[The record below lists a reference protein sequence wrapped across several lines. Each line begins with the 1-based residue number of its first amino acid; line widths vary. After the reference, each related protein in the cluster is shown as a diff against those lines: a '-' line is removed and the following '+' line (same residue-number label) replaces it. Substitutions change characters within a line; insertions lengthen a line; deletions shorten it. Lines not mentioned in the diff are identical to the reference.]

1 MRITDNVHTQHINTM
16 LDEPTYTHLLAS
28 IAAHVGTDS
37 PLPYL
42 RAATAAIHKL
52 YPPPPSLKLI
62 LSSVTACRTGLHR
75 LREVVRLAFTTAE
88 HTAVTDHR
96 PLADTQRDI
105 VWCCVYACLPAIV
118 GLKEY
123 QAAKEEFLA
132 ELNMLSGRSVK
143 KDNRMLIIYSHRQ
156 SGKSTSL
163 AVFISALMRV
173 CWDINIGVFASAL
186 NQSGIIVD
194 HVRTILQVNQIV
206 CFCCLSNFIFKPY
219 TINVGMRRG
228 RRANSKYRRQVRR
241 SPARRRRTRFSDPQ
255 QLQQRN
261 RKYEKGINVASDT
274 LCYCVCIIL
283 NNAGKSTTINWNG
296 P

>member
-1 MRITDNVHTQHINTM
+1 M
-16 LDEPTYTHLLAS
+16 LDELAYINLLAS
-28 IAAHVGTDS
+28 ITVHLGTDS

-52 YPPPPSLKLI
+52 FPPPLCLKFV
-62 LSSVTACRTGLHR
+62 LSSVSACRTGLHR

-88 HTAVTDHR
+88 HTAVTDRR

-105 VWCCVYACLPAIV
+105 VWCCIYACLPAIV

-123 QAAKEEFLA
+123 QAAKEEFVA
-132 ELNMLSGRSVK
+132 ELNSLSSRAVK

-163 AVFISALMRV
+163 AVFVSAVMRV

-194 HVRTILQVNQIV
+194 HVRTILQVLLMSP
-206 CFCCLSNFIFKPY
+206 FLSYSYGSLTVSHPPL
-219 TINVGMRRG
+219 GMRRSNRTDSKHRG
-228 RRANSKYRRQVRR
+228 QIGCSQTRRHGTRISNS
-241 SPARRRRTRFSDPQ
+241 Q
-255 QLQQRN
+255 QLKQRN
-261 RKYEKGINVASDT
+261 GKNLLGRIYVASDT
-274 LCYCVCIIL
+274 RCIYVCNRL
-283 NNAGKSTTINWNG
+283 NSAGRSTTIN
-296 P
+296 